1 VEDETLAQDVIR
13 NHLTR
18 LGSLELLGV
27 YRTAPEALPML
38 ESGQVDILFLDIRLP
53 GMSGLHFLRT
63 LPDPPLVVLTT
74 AYAEYALE
82 SYEFN
87 VIDYLLKPISF
98 ERFSKAVNKIL
109 DGRLYSFPADA
120 TLSTD
125 AALAAAGQPAP
136 AAGQGPSPVPPG
148 DHIFIKSNSKFF
160 RVDFQE
166 ILYVQ
171 GMKDYLKIH
180 TPDFTLI
187 THQTMNEI
195 EKLLPARLF
204 IRVHRSYLVAV
215 RHIRTI
221 YGNTIE
227 LGKVEIPIG
236 VNYKDAVMEMVGRK

>member
-1 VEDETLAQDVIR
+1 MLKCIIVEDETLAQDVIR
-13 NHLTR
+13 NHLAR
-18 LGSLELLGV
+18 IGGLELLGV
-27 YRTAPEALPML
+27 FRTAPDALPLL
-38 ESGQVDILFLDIRLP
+38 ENGEVDVMFLDIRLP
-53 GMSGLHFLRT
+53 GMSGIHFLQT
-63 LPDPPLVVLTT
+63 LADPPLVVLTT

-109 DGRLYSFPADA
+109 DGRLY
-120 TLSTD
+120 
-125 AALAAAGQPAP
+125 PAP
-136 AAGQGPSPVPPG
+136 ATPPTADHPIPPVG

-180 TPDFTLI
+180 TPDFTLV
-187 THQTMNEI
+187 THQTMNDL

-221 YGNTIE
+221 YGNTID
-227 LGKVEIPIG
+227 LGKVSIPIG
-236 VNYKDAVMEMVGRK
+236 VNYKEAVMELVGRK

>member
-1 VEDETLAQDVIR
+1 LLKCIIVEDETLAQDVIR
-13 NHLTR
+13 NHLAR
-18 LGSLELLGV
+18 IADLQLVGV
-27 YRTAPEALPML
+27 YRTAPEALPAL
-38 ESGQVDILFLDIRLP
+38 ESGEVDVLFLDIRLP

-63 LPDPPLVVLTT
+63 LTDPPLVVLTT

-109 DGRLYSFPADA
+109 DGRLYPS
-120 TLSTD
+120 
-125 AALAAAGQPAP
+125 P
-136 AAGQGPSPVPPG
+136 AAGAAATSGQPD

-160 RVDFQE
+160 RVDLSE

-180 TPDFTLI
+180 TPDFTLV
-187 THQTMNEI
+187 THQTMSDI
-195 EKLLPARLF
+195 EKLLPSRLF

-221 YGNTIE
+221 YGNTID
-227 LGKVEIPIG
+227 LGKVSIPIG
-236 VNYKDAVMEMVGRK
+236 VNYKDAVMDLIGRR